1 MYCFKIYN
9 QINKVTMFFFKIIVY
24 EINSEI
30 VKFKM
35 VVLTEREKIDV
46 TVD

>member
-1 MYCFKIYN
+1 
-9 QINKVTMFFFKIIVY
+9 MFFFKIIVH

-35 VVLTEREKIDV
+35 IVLTEREKIDV